1 MYAFSSIL
9 VTGIERTAGAII
21 MHLESGGDDSSSIA
35 QIRDENRTE
44 EIDLVTE
51 DVTDNCSVC
60 DYHHL
65 RSDHTGMATG
75 ISNNQFRDDVNIVT
89 NVVSDAEIIVVS
101 ADVER
106 SADS

>member
-1 MYAFSSIL
+1 MYVFSSFL

-21 MHLESGGDDSSSIA
+21 MHLGSGGDDSSSIA
-35 QIRDENRTE
+35 QIRDEIRTE
-44 EIDLVTE
+44 EIDVVTE

-60 DYHHL
+60 DRYHL
-65 RSDHTGMATG
+65 CNDHPGMAIG
-75 ISNNQFRDDVNIVT
+75 ISNNRYRDDANIAT
-89 NVVSDAEIIVVS
+89 DVVSDAEIIVVT